1 MDHGEKM
8 AEIRQIGKLTIHFL
22 GDNAAQLANSFDNSL
37 SGSRS
42 FRDAMG
48 ETARTYKD
56 IYVGGSLED
65 LRDQPGFDRAGFYPN
80 SRGERDTNAFG
91 KPSGPDNYFIVI
103 TNKKHHLTQDGQT
116 FAGSMDLS
124 LVHELLHPTQIIRE
138 LTETGRAADDS
149 EARTQMREQ
158 RIAEELGRVPGRD
171 FPDVLG
177 SGLPYGVQLESPE
190 AQPPSAPQGDPPL
203 PVDPMK
209 YEGRAPHNPLQR
221 LLLPQTDSRPAPRLV
236 RVNGLTPQ
244 ALPAMST
251 ASSDNRS
258 SWGDRFGNGIS
269 FPQDIPPLNPNLPM
283 PPPENEGPI
292 GIVSGK
298 PMPRWPIPPPIFDTR
313 DNSGTAAGNWLTSA
327 LLRDSS
333 VSQPSSLDT
342 NGSQASLA
350 PNGQDSATTA
360 PSDRS
365 DNFAPLTTS
374 SQNSQG
380 PLTLNEAYQ
389 QYRRRLDASQSPALA
404 FEPSAPAVPSNPSSI
419 AQAPDDG
426 GPLTLMEAY
435 QQYRKRLD
443 ASQPQAPAFDA
454 GAPLVPSDDPIFS
467 GGLVG
472 RLTALMR
479 QYPEMY
485 GSPPQEDDELPSY
498 YGLMRNR

>member
-1 MDHGEKM
+1 M

-22 GDNAAQLANSFDNSL
+22 GDNAAQLAKSFDGSL
-37 SGSRS
+37 SGSQS
-42 FRDAMG
+42 FGAAMD
-48 ETARTYKD
+48 ETARTQRH
-56 IYVGGSLED
+56 IYVGSSLDD
-65 LRDQPGFDRAGFYPN
+65 LRDQPGFDRAGFDPN
-80 SRGERDTNAFG
+80 SEETQNTNAFG
-91 KPSGPDNYFIVI
+91 KPAGADSYFIVV
-103 TNKKHHLTQDGQT
+103 TNRDHHLIQNDGQT
-116 FAGSMDLS
+116 FPGSMDLS
-124 LVHELLHPTQIIRE
+124 LVHEFLHPSQIMRT
-138 LTETGRAADDS
+138 LAETGSLRARDS

-158 RIAEELGRVPGRD
+158 KIAEELGRTPGKD
-171 FPDVLG
+171 FPDVFE
-177 SGLPYGVQLESPE
+177 SGPYGVRLDPAETQPRSTLPSDPAQL
-190 AQPPSAPQGDPPL
+190 
-203 PVDPMK
+203 VDPMK
-209 YEGRAPHNPLQR
+209 YGARTSPSPIEPMSLQR
-221 LLLPQTDSRPAPRLV
+221 DNWSAPRLV

-251 ASSDNRS
+251 ASSDSRS

-269 FPQDIPPLNPNLPM
+269 FPQDIPPRNPNLPM

-365 DNFAPLTTS
+365 DIFAPLTTS

-389 QYRRRLDASQSPALA
+389 QYRRRLDASQSPASA

-443 ASQPQAPAFDA
+443 ASQPQAPAFDTSTA
-454 GAPLVPSDDPIFS
+454 VAPPPPSDDSNFS

-485 GSPPQEDDELPSY
+485 GPPPQEDDELPSY

>member
-1 MDHGEKM
+1 M

-22 GDNAAQLANSFDNSL
+22 GDNAAQLAKSFDGSL
-37 SGSRS
+37 SGSKS
-42 FRDAMG
+42 FGAAMD
-48 ETARTYKD
+48 ETARTQRH
-56 IYVGGSLED
+56 IYVGSSLDD
-65 LRDQPGFDRAGFYPN
+65 LRDQPGFDRAKFN
-80 SRGERDTNAFG
+80 RDLEKSQSAFG
-91 KPSGPDNYFIVI
+91 KPAGADSYFIVV
-103 TNKKHHLTQDGQT
+103 TNRDHHLIQNDGQT
-116 FAGSMDLS
+116 FPGSMDLS
-124 LVHELLHPTQIIRE
+124 LVHEFLHPSQIMRT
-138 LTETGRAADDS
+138 LAETGSLFARDS
-149 EARTQMREQ
+149 EDRTQMREQ
-158 RIAEELGRVPGRD
+158 KIAEELGKTPGKD
-171 FPDVLG
+171 FPDVFE
-177 SGLPYGVQLESPE
+177 SGPYGVRLDPAETQPRSTLPSDPAQL
-190 AQPPSAPQGDPPL
+190 
-203 PVDPMK
+203 VDPMK
-209 YEGRAPHNPLQR
+209 YGARTSPSPIEPMSLQR
-221 LLLPQTDSRPAPRLV
+221 DNWSAPRLV

-251 ASSDNRS
+251 ASSDSRS

-269 FPQDIPPLNPNLPM
+269 FPQDIPPRNPNLPM
-283 PPPENEGPI
+283 PPPENEGPT

-313 DNSGTAAGNWLTSA
+313 DNSGTAAGNWLASA

-365 DNFAPLTTS
+365 DIFAPLTTS

-389 QYRRRLDASQSPALA
+389 QYRGRLDASQSPASA

-443 ASQPQAPAFDA
+443 ASQPQAPAFDTSTA
-454 GAPLVPSDDPIFS
+454 VAPTPPSEDSNFS

-485 GSPPQEDDELPSY
+485 GPPPQEDDELPSY